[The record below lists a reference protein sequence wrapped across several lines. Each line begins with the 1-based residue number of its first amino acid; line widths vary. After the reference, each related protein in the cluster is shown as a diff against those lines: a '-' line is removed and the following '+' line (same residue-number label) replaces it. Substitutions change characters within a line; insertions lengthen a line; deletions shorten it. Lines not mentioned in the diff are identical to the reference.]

1 MSVMANLWQ
10 KEAIDVEIYGLL
22 NIGLIHNTRTSAD
35 ATAARRATGTPSP
48 LLVLVSEV

>member
-1 MSVMANLWQ
+1 MANLWQ
-10 KEAIDVEIYGLL
+10 KEAVDVEIYGLL

-35 ATAARRATGTPSP
+35 ATAARATGTPSP